1 MNRLMKKYFIYL
13 ALMFTSMVL
22 FVVPLLLLFAFSITD
37 EKSLLENGLKI
48 IPEVISF
55 SAYEVL
61 FNNFDKY
68 FSLVTFTFIQATVS
82 TVSSLFVMA
91 LGAYVLSREQYFFS
105 RVTNAVVFGAY
116 FLKWGFVAAFYI
128 NTRVLNLYD
137 SIFIYILPNLVD
149 IFFLLVLKSYYSK
162 IGKTILRSAQMDGA
176 GEMKTFTNIAL
187 PMSFPLILA
196 VGILLFIYRW
206 NDWFTSMLYINESSL
221 YTLQYYLQRANR
233 EEEFIRSMVRITAG
247 SDLAHGM
254 PIYTMRFAMGVIS
267 TIPLLF
273 LTPLF
278 KKATTYCNFSLE

>member
-1 MNRLMKKYFIYL
+1 MKKYFIYL